1 MATTTGNELV
11 GETLKR
17 IGVDTMFFIMGGPI
31 NDALTSAMKK
41 GVRGIDV
48 RHEQAAAMMAH
59 AYARVTNKP
68 GLCLGASGPGTINLT
83 TGIAHALMDCS
94 PVVAFGGSSPVKEYG
109 TGTFQEIDQV
119 AIMKPVTKWAERV
132 YETHRIP

>member
-1 MATTTGNELV
+1 MAMISGNELV

-31 NDALTSAMKK
+31 NDALTAVLKR

-48 RHEQAAAMMAH
+48 RHGHAAAMAAH

-83 TGIAHALMDCS
+83 TGIAHALIDCS
-94 PVVAFGGSSPVKEYG
+94 PVVAFGGSGPGTRYG
-109 TGTFQEIDQV
+109 AGPLQARAPAALITHGTQ
-119 AIMKPVTKWAERV
+119 
-132 YETHRIP
+132 